1 MIKHIK
7 RNEEL
12 IYFIIWLSAFL
23 FPLVVGRLQQAVH
36 PADLVSGTLQQGIL
50 WHEIIHLWKLVGVF
64 CVCFVVHNHFIAP
77 HLVYRNRR
85 ALYFSLAVGLLLLFT
100 VVHCYVARH
109 DTPFFRRGPHGP
121 AATEYTYVH
130 APNDSYNAPGG
141 KLFRHSHRPRPRSHG
156 LFPMPIDFVIP
167 RELSAVLTM
176 ALLFGANVAVK
187 FSFKSV
193 DERLRISQLERRN
206 LEQQVQYLKYQI
218 NPHFFMNTLN
228 NIHALVDINPEQ
240 AKTTIVLLSRMM
252 RYVLYDGERRLMP
265 LRREAESIHHYI
277 RLMRIRYPKNVDIRY
292 NSVSE
297 LSEALVPPLLFIT
310 FVENAFKHGISAAV
324 PSFVHVD
331 LISAAPE
338 NSSEDAHGFSEVSAS
353 EASHVCLVVTNSI
366 PPQQPQSVQHTQQP
380 KEGGVGLKNALERL
394 CLIYGTDFSYRVDRT
409 PSSYKVTLALPLHP

>member
-228 NIHALVDINPEQ
+228 NIHALVDIDPER
-240 AKTTIVLLSRMM
+240 AKASIVELSKLM
-252 RYVLYDGERRLMP
+252 RYVLYEGNNRLTP
-265 LRREAESIHHYI
+265 LSREVQFLRNYVQLMSMRYTGNVSIS
-277 RLMRIRYPKNVDIRY
+277 LDVPEVLPDSM
-292 NSVSE
+292 
-297 LSEALVPPLLFIT
+297 LPPLLLVI
-310 FVENAFKHGISAAV
+310 FVENAFKHGISYRTK
-324 PSFVHVD
+324 SFVE
-331 LISAAPE
+331 ISLQPHGDRLLFSCRNSRPE
-338 NSSEDAHGFSEVSAS
+338 IKHDENM
-353 EASHVCLVVTNSI
+353 
-366 PPQQPQSVQHTQQP
+366 
-380 KEGGVGLKNALERL
+380 KGGVGLSNVRRRL
-394 CLIYGTDFSYRVDRT
+394 DLLFPGNY
-409 PSSYKVTLALPLHP
+409 TLDIKEQEDTYTVHLDIPLTN